1 MIRDGLS
8 RSVVS
13 EKHLALASNGDIRD
27 QLKTSYQNG
36 TTFVISEPL
45 GLIAKLAALMPKSRV
60 NLSRF
65 HSADS
70 TFKCI
75 AIRAVHAARNCA
87 HPMAAVRRSG
97 PFRPWNGPSGA
108 NVRFHILSD

>member
-87 HPMAAVRRSG
+87 HPMAAVRRK
-97 PFRPWNGPSGA
+97 PTLWPWGM
-108 NVRFHILSD
+108 